1 MRQLPDSGRQIWRP
15 LLIGALVLLLAPPAE
30 ADLVGRS
37 APSAT
42 VADATDTALIEANP
56 FLELLAGEDPELLYD
71 VLARLRDPL
80 PGAKRRVEVQG
91 ASEPL
96 TESQEQILEE
106 NPDFARLFRNSPE
119 AFLDLLRLIRE
130 AAKKQ

>member
-1 MRQLPDSGRQIWRP
+1 MRRLPDSARQMWRP
-15 LLIGALVLLLAPPAE
+15 LLICALVFLLAPPAE

-37 APSAT
+37 ALPAT
-42 VADATDTALIEANP
+42 VADASDTALIEANP
-56 FLELLAGEDPELLYD
+56 FLKLLAGENPELLHD
-71 VLARLRDPL
+71 VLPRLRNP
-80 PGAKRRVEVQG
+80 PPVAKRRVEVQG
-91 ASEPL
+91 ELAPL

-106 NPDFARLFRNSPE
+106 NPDLAKLFRSSPE